1 MGRGKAPPVILAFG
15 GFDPTGGAGI
25 LMDARAAHA
34 AGAYAAAV
42 PSCLAV
48 QTTVSFDRI
57 VPVPREALDRSL
69 ACAAE
74 SFRLRAVKVGMIG
87 TRAAAEAILAFVAAN
102 PGLPVVVD
110 PVLRSSAGVPL
121 MARAALPAYRRLL
134 RHAAVVTPN
143 LSEAEKILD
152 RTADSFRGAI
162 VAARDIA
169 AATGAAVVLKGGHF
183 PWPGKRGTDILFD
196 GGRATLL
203 AGTPF
208 PRGRDPHGT
217 GCALAAAIAARIA
230 LGDPFVE
237 AVRRAKTLLA
247 AMAAS
252 GFSSA
257 EGRWTLYAPCLT
269 GHAQGTSGKPRPF
282 DSGKACR

>member
-1 MGRGKAPPVILAFG
+1 MGRGKTPPVILAFG

-25 LMDARAAHA
+25 LMDARAVHA

-48 QTTVSFDRI
+48 QTTVSIDRI
-57 VPVPREALDRSL
+57 VPIPREALDRSL

-74 SFRLRAVKVGMIG
+74 SFRLRAVKIGMIG

-134 RHAAVVTPN
+134 CHAAVVTPN
-143 LSEAEKILD
+143 LPEADKILD
-152 RTADSFRGAI
+152 RTADSFRDA
-162 VAARDIA
+162 VTAARDIA

-196 GGRATLL
+196 AGRVTLL
-203 AGTPF
+203 AATPF

-230 LGDPFVE
+230 LGDPFIE
-237 AVRRAKTLLA
+237 AVRRAKTLLS

-252 GFSSA
+252 GFPSA
-257 EGRWTLYAPCLT
+257 EGRWTLYAP
-269 GHAQGTSGKPRPF
+269 
-282 DSGKACR
+282 

>member
-25 LMDARAAHA
+25 LMDARAVHA

-42 PSCLAV
+42 PSCVAV
-48 QTTVSFDRI
+48 QTTASFDRI

-69 ACAAE
+69 TCAEE
-74 SFRLRAVKVGMIG
+74 SFRLEAVKVGMVG
-87 TRAAAEAILAFVAAN
+87 TRAAAEAILAFVAQRPA
-102 PGLPVVVD
+102 LPVVID

-134 RHAAVVTPN
+134 GHAAVLTPN
-143 LSEAEKILD
+143 LPEAAKILG
-152 RTADSFRGAI
+152 RTVGSFRDAVTG
-162 VAARDIA
+162 ARDIA

-183 PWPGKRGTDILFD
+183 PWPGRRGTDILFD
-196 GGRATLL
+196 AGRVTLL
-203 AGTPF
+203 PGAPF

-230 LGDPFVE
+230 LGDSFVA
-237 AVRRAKTLLA
+237 AVRRAKSLVA
-247 AMAAS
+247 EMVAS
-252 GFSSA
+252 GFASA
-257 EGRWTLYAPCLT
+257 EGRWTLYAP
-269 GHAQGTSGKPRPF
+269 
-282 DSGKACR
+282 

>member
-15 GFDPTGGAGI
+15 GLDPTGGAGL
-25 LMDARAAHA
+25 LMDARAVHA
-34 AGAYAAAV
+34 AGAYAAGV

-48 QTTVSFDRI
+48 QTTTSFDRI
-57 VPVPREALDRSL
+57 VPVPRDALDRSL
-69 ACAAE
+69 ACAAG

-87 TRAAAEAILAFVAAN
+87 TRAAAEAILAFVVSR

-134 RHAAVVTPN
+134 CHAAVVTPN
-143 LSEAEKILD
+143 LPEAEKILG
-152 RTADSFRGAI
+152 RAVGSFRDA
-162 VAARDIA
+162 VPAARDLA

-183 PWPGKRGTDILFD
+183 PWPGTRGTDILFD
-196 GGRATLL
+196 RGRVTLL
-203 AGTPF
+203 AGAPF

-237 AVRRAKTLLA
+237 AVRRAKTLLSG
-247 AMAAS
+247 MAAS
-252 GFSSA
+252 GFPSA
-257 EGRWTLYAPCLT
+257 EGRWTLYAP
-269 GHAQGTSGKPRPF
+269 
-282 DSGKACR
+282 

>member
-1 MGRGKAPPVILAFG
+1 MLAFG
-15 GFDPTGGAGI
+15 GLDPTGGAGI
-25 LMDARAAHA
+25 LMDARAVHA
-34 AGAYAAAV
+34 GGGFAAAV

-48 QTTVSFDRI
+48 QTTAAFDRI
-57 VPVPREALDRSL
+57 VPVRREALDRSL

-74 SFRLRAVKVGMIG
+74 SFRLRAVKIGMIG

-102 PGLPVVVD
+102 PRLPVVVD

-134 RHAAVVTPN
+134 RHATVVTPN

-152 RTADSFRGAI
+152 RPVGSFRDAV

-183 PWPGKRGTDILFD
+183 PWPGKRGTDILFE
-196 GGRATLL
+196 GGRVTLL
-203 AGTPF
+203 AGGRF

-230 LGDPFVE
+230 LGDSFVDS
-237 AVRRAKTLLA
+237 VRRAKALLSG
-247 AMAAS
+247 MAAS
-252 GFSSA
+252 GFPSA
-257 EGRWTLYAPCLT
+257 EGRWTLYVP
-269 GHAQGTSGKPRPF
+269 
-282 DSGKACR
+282 

>member
-1 MGRGKAPPVILAFG
+1 MGRGSAPPVILAFG
-15 GFDPTGGAGI
+15 GLDPTGGAGL
-25 LMDARAAHA
+25 LMDARAVHA
-34 AGAYAAAV
+34 AGGYAAAV

-57 VPVPREALDRSL
+57 VPVPREALDRLL
-69 ACAAE
+69 ACAADA
-74 SFRLRAVKVGMIG
+74 FRLRAVKVGMIG
-87 TRAAAEAILAFVAAN
+87 TRAAAEAILAFVAAR
-102 PGLPVVVD
+102 PRLPVVVD

-143 LSEAEKILD
+143 LPEAEKILD
-152 RTADSFRGAI
+152 RTVRSFRDAV

-169 AATGAAVVLKGGHF
+169 AATGAAAVLKGGHF

-196 GGRATLL
+196 RGRVTLL
-203 AGTPF
+203 AGSRF

-230 LGDPFVE
+230 RGDGFVE
-237 AVRRAKTLLA
+237 AVRRAKALLS

-252 GFSSA
+252 GFPSA
-257 EGRWTLYAPCLT
+257 EGRWTLYAP
-269 GHAQGTSGKPRPF
+269 
-282 DSGKACR
+282 

>member
-1 MGRGKAPPVILAFG
+1 MGRRAAPPVVLAFG
-15 GFDPTGGAGI
+15 GLDPTGGAGI
-25 LMDARAAHA
+25 LMDARAVHA
-34 AGAYAAAV
+34 GGGYAAAV
-42 PSCLAV
+42 PSCVAV
-48 QTTVSFDRI
+48 QTTVRFDRI
-57 VPVPREALDRSL
+57 APVPRDVLDRSL

-74 SFRLRAVKVGMIG
+74 SFRIRAVKVGMIG
-87 TRAAAEAILAFVAAN
+87 TRAAAEAILGFVAGN
-102 PGLPVVVD
+102 PDVPVVVD

-143 LSEAEKILD
+143 LPEAEKILD
-152 RTADSFRGAI
+152 RPVASFRDA
-162 VAARDIA
+162 VAAARDIA

-196 GGRATLL
+196 AGRVTLL
-203 AGTPF
+203 SGGPF

-237 AVRRAKTLLA
+237 AVRRAKTVLSG
-247 AMAAS
+247 MAVS
-252 GFSSA
+252 GFASA
-257 EGRWTLYAPCLT
+257 EGRWTLYAP
-269 GHAQGTSGKPRPF
+269 
-282 DSGKACR
+282 